1 MAQIKLH
8 IDYNNNVWTTNFV
21 HQFVVQINS
30 VNYIDYIYA
39 VKNTPASYADV
50 QKGATLTETVSNI
63 KARIDAVT
71 TSLGLTAK
79 VLCEQV
85 GTNLTITIGEEG
97 DTVDACFFYTDTH
110 TGDETLYPSCYIGGT
125 WLQAE
130 LSIEVVTEPGE
141 ILPTENITTISTPE
155 QITFCNS
162 PININLEQAGI
173 LSATVYLFIW
183 NGDLEQSLGV
193 PTVTLFKEKVSAN
206 DNYIHLEIS
215 DYLRSFLVAPP
226 NALNTSQP
234 NFVYNELSNPTITG
248 QGCFW
253 QIVADVTTAT
263 ETTRYN
269 YESNFCTLGYKWNY
283 EQTLFNPINIE
294 SGGSLGFLE
303 NYTKYYN
310 SKIHNY
316 ISQNFDLTKPIDE
329 ATSANIILVNN
340 VTIPAGFTKCSQ
352 QPYLIVYL
360 NKVGL
365 FEMFTPYGKVAVSGK
380 IESETSNR
388 SYRNPAYV
396 DNSFMHSEIRTISE
410 SIQQYTIN
418 TGLLRPDMVAQVEE
432 IIHSPKVYLIE
443 FKGDLNL
450 VSTVGVTIDN
460 TYITIDD
467 LNTTI
472 DGLSVTE
479 NYVEFFKTHR
489 QIPVTVV
496 NSDFERKVRLNNKN
510 AIDFNIQFK
519 ETNSKINNIR

>member
-1 MAQIKLH
+1 
-8 IDYNNNVWTTNFV
+8 
-21 HQFVVQINS
+21 
-30 VNYIDYIYA
+30 
-39 VKNTPASYADV
+39 
-50 QKGATLTETVSNI
+50 
-63 KARIDAVT
+63 
-71 TSLGLTAK
+71 
-79 VLCEQV
+79 
-85 GTNLTITIGEEG
+85 
-97 DTVDACFFYTDTH
+97 VDACFFYTDTH
-110 TGDETLYPSCYIGGT
+110 IGDSTLYPSCYIGGT
-125 WLQAE
+125 WEQAT
-130 LSIEVVTEPGE
+130 LSIETVVVAGD
-141 ILPTENITTISTPE
+141 ILPIENITAIELPE

-173 LSATVYLFIW
+173 LSAYVYLFIW
-183 NGDLEQSLGV
+183 NGDLQQELGE
-193 PTVTLFKEKVSAN
+193 PTVTLFKERVSAS
-206 DNYIHLEIS
+206 DTYIHMEIS

-234 NFVYNELSNPTITG
+234 NFVYNELTNPTITG

-269 YESNFCTLGYKWNY
+269 YSSNFCTLGYKWNY
-283 EQTLFNPINIE
+283 EQTLFNPINIVT
-294 SGGSLGFLE
+294 GGSLGFSDS
-303 NYTKYYN
+303 YTKYYN

-316 ISQNFDLTKPIDE
+316 IDQYFNLTVPVDT
-329 ATSANIILVNN
+329 ATSTNVITIED
-340 VTIPAGFTKCSQ
+340 VTIPAGFERCAQ

-360 NKVGL
+360 NKIGL
-365 FEMFTPYGKVAVSGK
+365 FEMFTPYGKVSISEKV
-380 IESETSNR
+380 ESDTSNR
-388 SYRNPAYV
+388 SFRNPAYV

-410 SIQQYTIN
+410 VMQQYTIN

-432 IIHSPKVYLIE
+432 IIYSPKVYLIE

-450 VSTVGVTIDN
+450 TPTTGITIDS

-467 LNTTI
+467 MNVTI
-472 DGLSVTE
+472 DGAGVTGE
-479 NYVEFFKTHR
+479 YLAFFKTHR